1 MWQRLLKDYFSF
13 SSSDRNGFVVL
24 ISIII
29 LVIILT
35 YTLPRFLEVNQKSDL
50 STFKEIVTNFYY
62 TEKVEEV
69 IIHKELHE
77 LFKFDPNKLTREQ
90 MQRFG
95 FNQQLSNTFENYI
108 AAGGKFRNNEDV
120 LKIFGMTDSIFEK
133 LEPYM
138 EIAAQVADAKPVE
151 FEQVG
156 AVLKPRVE
164 LNSADTSQLI
174 GLPGIGSVLSARIIG
189 YREILGGFHNINQL
203 MEVYGI
209 SEEVFERLKAL
220 VNVEQSYIRKIDIN
234 LASFNELLRHPYIN
248 FDQARSISRFV
259 QLNNNIHNL
268 NELLENGV
276 IDSISFYRILPY
288 LKPIIE

>member
-1 MWQRLLKDYFSF
+1 
-13 SSSDRNGFVVL
+13 
-24 ISIII
+24 
-29 LVIILT
+29 
-35 YTLPRFLEVNQKSDL
+35 
-50 STFKEIVTNFYY
+50 
-62 TEKVEEV
+62 
-69 IIHKELHE
+69 
-77 LFKFDPNKLTREQ
+77 
-90 MQRFG
+90 
-95 FNQQLSNTFENYI
+95 
-108 AAGGKFRNNEDV
+108 
-120 LKIFGMTDSIFEK
+120 
-133 LEPYM
+133 M